1 LPGLGAAGG
10 FVGNLA
16 MRRAIWKIA
25 VQVWQC
31 AGQFG
36 KLPYKSGNVQG
47 NLENC
52 RTSLVMCR
60 AIWKNCRTSLVMCR
74 AIWKIAVQVFALMV
88 GRARESSGGFN

>member
-60 AIWKNCRTSLVMCR
+60 AIWK
-74 AIWKIAVQVFALMV
+74 IAVQVFALMV